1 MPIRTS
7 FCHEQARHLRHELD
21 IAAPPVDVHAIASG
35 LLLDVIEKNPWRW
48 RSRSLLRRDL
58 SQIWVNA
65 EESRRGKRFSV
76 GHEIGHHV
84 LHPDAL
90 VFSEHADPESADYAV
105 NPDAALESEAD
116 YFSSV
121 LLVAP
126 DWLRQ
131 DVSDGLTV
139 DELVD
144 RYDVSREVI
153 FIALE
158 QHRLLSKIG
167 TRRR

>member
-1 MPIRTS
+1 MPIRTK
-7 FCHEQARHLRHELD
+7 FCEEEVRRLLREMD
-21 IAAPPVDVHAIASG
+21 VAAPPVDVHAIAEG
-35 LLLDVIEKNPWRW
+35 LLLDVVEKRSWRW
-48 RSRSLLRRDL
+48 RSRSLLRRDI

-65 EESRRGKRFSV
+65 EESPRGKRFSV

-84 LHPDAL
+84 LHADGL

-105 NPDAALESEAD
+105 DPDRALESEAD

-121 LLVAP
+121 LLVPP

-131 DVSDGLTV
+131 DVADGRTV

-144 RYDVSREVI
+144 RYDVSREVL

-158 QHRLLSKIG
+158 QHRLLNKVT
-167 TRRR
+167 TRRN